1 MFGRR
6 SARQCSAAGAWRAV
20 LALALSLP
28 AAAAQAQGFPG
39 PGRQFCQIE
48 LLGEGHVRPSLDNMI
63 LSSRNAGGR
72 AAEAQ
77 VTASNSSWR
86 INIDPPAGFSNS
98 PSGGDNATFST
109 WMSANGAT
117 NFGATPGNEAMRVRR
132 GRTMVRIDFEA
143 TNLNAGFPAGDYSA
157 ELTLRCE

>member
-1 MFGRR
+1 MSIRR
-6 SARQCSAAGAWRAV
+6 SSWRFGSAETWRAV

-28 AAAAQAQGFPG
+28 AMTARAQGFPG

-48 LLGEGHVRPSLDNMI
+48 LLGEGAIRPSIDNMI

-77 VTASNSSWR
+77 VTASNSSWQ

-98 PSGGDNATFST
+98 PSGGDNATFAT
-109 WMSANGAT
+109 WMSASGAT
-117 NFGATPGNEAMRVRR
+117 NFSATPGNEAMRVRR
-132 GRTMVRIDFEA
+132 GRTMVRIDFDA